1 MISHLDSEIF
11 ELFKNGKK
19 DIEVRVNDEKRRTI
33 KIGDK
38 LILLKRPDEIEKIE
52 TDIIELKYFN
62 NFVEL
67 VNYYP
72 MERLYFEN
80 YTKDQFLND
89 LSKFYTEEEQIKYG
103 VVAIIVKKQLTK

>member
-1 MISHLDSEIF
+1 MTRKAVTPKL
-11 ELFKNGKK
+11 L
-19 DIEVRVNDEKRRTI
+19 TLT
-33 KIGDK
+33 KIQNSVG
-38 LILLKRPDEIEKIE
+38 ILLKRPDDIEKIE

-89 LSKFYTEEEQIKYG
+89 LNKFYTKEEQIKYG
-103 VVAIIVKKQLTK
+103 VVAIILKKQLTK